1 MDLGVLDW
9 RSPTRNWDA
18 GVGRVDRD
26 LGGDGVARLG
36 GSQWGLGCWIAGVLA
51 EFGVTGWRRSQQSLG
66 PWSGA
71 VGGEQYGQGFR
82 HGVKI

>member
-1 MDLGVLDW
+1 MLDW

-26 LGGDGVARLG
+26 LGGDGVAQLG
-36 GSQWGLGCWIAGVLA
+36 ASQWDLGCWITGVLA
-51 EFGVTGWRRSQQSLG
+51 EFGVTVWRRSHQSLG

-71 VGGEQYGQGFR
+71 VGVGSMVRASGMG
-82 HGVKI
+82 